1 MNWTAL
7 KIISPFLRTRVS
19 KEGGSFEAHS
29 SGSEGG
35 YSGCGE
41 TLSLALQCLVT
52 EGIHGEVEGQ
62 NLMILVNRDAALNTL
77 EEQGPMEK
85 MHGAAGWEISSLK
98 YFKTSSRMSVCNA
111 ARYHVSVYISV
122 YRQYVQ
128 SYI

>member
-1 MNWTAL
+1 MKAVFGCHEEISGQCLFRSLMQTAL
-7 KIISPFLRTRVS
+7 HRWRV
-19 KEGGSFEAHS
+19 GSRQ
-29 SGSEGG
+29 
-35 YSGCGE
+35 
-41 TLSLALQCLVT
+41 LQEV